1 MIFDRCE
8 QRKSHFLEES
18 HNDWRTLVKLNAPNI
33 SLELYFSIL
42 GCLEQLLQNECPG
55 SPAKRPRLHKIRS
68 TVCVVEKCLFKQVKR
83 LTLKIRLVA
92 FLQTKFRQQ
101 RGKTETA
108 ETFFLAGRSMM
119 WWAVSRAGAIKFT
132 PEKYKNIP
140 RKYSTD
146 LISWK
151 GTDYIEWLFC
161 LEFAIAT
168 HLWSFEKITSYISF

>member
-8 QRKSHFLEES
+8 QQKSQFLEES

-42 GCLEQLLQNECPG
+42 GCLEQLLQNEFPG

-119 WWAVSRAGAIKFT
+119 WWAVSRAVTVKFT
-132 PEKYKNIP
+132 PGKYKKPLGNTAQTWSVSRTLVMIEL
-140 RKYSTD
+140 R
-146 LISWK
+146 
-151 GTDYIEWLFC
+151 TDYIECFVLS
-161 LEFAIAT
+161 LQSLHIRKV
-168 HLWSFEKITSYISF
+168 LKK